1 MKPITLEMTA
11 FGSYADKAVIRF
23 NDFSQG
29 LFLISGE
36 TGAGKTMIFDAIA
49 FALYGK
55 TSGGE
60 RDPLR
65 MHCDLVSP
73 AVDTVVKLV
82 FTQNGREYTV
92 ERTLHF
98 SKKRGTEDEYND
110 AKQDAVL
117 TEPDHVTVKGQE
129 KVSER
134 CTELLGM
141 DVEQFRKI
149 VMLAQGEF
157 REFLKANS
165 DKKNEILG
173 RLFDNSAFK
182 RYQDLL
188 SGAKGILYDRRRDNQ
203 EKLKVLIDDGF
214 PEEERVQYHPESPD
228 FLEKLG
234 QLVSEDEE
242 RQTERGK
249 RKNSILEALE
259 KLNVERGAAEGVNND
274 LQEMETKRTHLA
286 ELASREAET
295 EELRKQIAAVGTVLH
310 TVRPKLEARTRAAEA
325 LDKAGQEILELE
337 KKLEDRTGALEEAR
351 KVTAGDAAA
360 KSRVEELKNEIHS
373 LKEQLPRYQQLKEKT
388 DAMAG
393 AADAEKTAR
402 TGREEA
408 EKQQQ
413 ALKDEQAEIAKRLDE
428 LKDIDRQ
435 AEDLTEADEAARKAL
450 ETLTGKG
457 GIRETVWS
465 VKTDESQLKDE
476 AERLS
481 ELTIKAAE
489 ASSTHQDLYL
499 RFIAGQAGI
508 LADKL
513 REDIEASGEALC
525 PVCGTVHTKAD
536 REHFAVMP
544 EGTPVETKVR
554 SAERAYRQAEEERKQ
569 QDAFVQ
575 GLKTALESRKSDL
588 LRKVDPLFPAGA
600 WEQVS
605 EDGFLTEAE
614 EDLNN
619 QVKAAGSA
627 LKEAEKQKTERNN
640 LVKEQESNQK
650 KLDELVSRIEKLRQD
665 EGEQQKAYAAAES
678 AAEELRKTLKLGS
691 ADEAQKQIDSWN
703 EEQAGLQKEIDGHA
717 KAEKEAQEAVI
728 SIKGRLEGK
737 RKEIPGLEEDLAE
750 AKRMADG
757 VLADHG
763 FADADAALAVL
774 KQIGDADEED
784 WLRQQT
790 KAVHDYDSDRTN
802 TRSRIVELEG
812 KTEGKSVTD
821 LDELDAKIAA
831 KKEEQTAADG
841 EYNAGDGT
849 LKAHRKI
856 LEKAKEY
863 KNALASTDAAW
874 QRLSA
879 LGTLAVGSTGEGGK
893 ISFDRYVMGAV
904 FREILEMANRR
915 IDIMSGGQYELI
927 HKKDSDRKNA
937 KAGLE
942 IEVLVTGTG
951 KSRPSSNLSGGEG
964 FYASLALAL
973 GLSDVVQMHSGE
985 KKLDALFIDEGFGTL
1000 SPDVLDKA
1008 LDVLD
1013 QLSAGDRL
1021 VGIISHVD
1029 KLDESIPQKI
1039 RVTSDEK
1046 GSHARMELS

>member
-82 FTQNGREYTV
+82 FMQNGREYTV

-117 TEPDHVTVKGQE
+117 TEPDRVTVKGQE

-134 CTELLGM
+134 CMELLGM

-188 SGAKGILYDRRRDNQ
+188 SGAKGILYDRRRENQ
-203 EKLKVLIDDGF
+203 EKLKALIDDGF
-214 PEEERVQYHPESPD
+214 PEGERVRYHPESPD
-228 FLEKLG
+228 FLEKLE
-234 QLVSEDEE
+234 QLVSDDEE
-242 RQTERGK
+242 RLAELDK
-249 RKNSILEALE
+249 RKNGVLEALQ

-274 LQEMETKRTHLA
+274 LKELEDKKAHLA
-286 ELASREAET
+286 ELASRENET
-295 EELRKQIAAVGTVLH
+295 EELRKQIAAVGNVLH
-310 TVRPKLEARTRAAEA
+310 TVRPKLDARIRSADA
-325 LDKAGQEILELE
+325 LEKAGQEIRELE
-337 KKLEDRTGALEEAR
+337 KKLEDATHALEEAR

-360 KSRVEELKNEIHS
+360 KSRVDELKNEVHS

-388 DAMAG
+388 EAQT
-393 AADAEKTAR
+393 AASEAEKNAR
-402 TGREEA
+402 ENREEA

-413 ALKDEQAEIAKRLDE
+413 ALKDQQADIAKRLEE
-428 LKDIDRQ
+428 LKDTDHLAEESAKA
-435 AEDLTEADEAARKAL
+435 AEDARKAL
-450 ETLTGKG
+450 DTLTGKD
-457 GIRETVWS
+457 GIIDTVDS
-465 VKTDESQLKDE
+465 VRTDESDLKE
-476 AERLS
+476 KTERLS
-481 ELTIKAAE
+481 EMTRMAGETEK
-489 ASSTHQDLYL
+489 THHDLYQ

-513 REDIEASGEALC
+513 IEDIKAAGEAPC
-525 PVCGTVHTKAD
+525 PVCGTVHTKVD
-536 REHFAVMP
+536 EEHFALMP
-544 EGTPVETKVR
+544 EGTPVETEVQ
-554 SAERAYRQAEEERKQ
+554 SAEKAYRQAEEERKRQ
-569 QDAFVQ
+569 ETLVQDT
-575 GLKTALESRKSDL
+575 KTAMEGRKNDL
-588 LRKVDPLFPAGA
+588 LRKADPLFPACT
-600 WEQVS
+600 WEQIS
-605 EDGFLTEAE
+605 AE
-614 EDLNN
+614 EFLE
-619 QVKAAGSA
+619 K
-627 LKEAEKQKTERNN
+627 AEKELKDKSKKAEEELEKARKQQKERDTLSEQQTENQTALEK
-640 LVKEQESNQK
+640 LVE
-650 KLDELVSRIEKLRQD
+650 RIEKLKQ
-665 EGEQQKAYAAAES
+665 EESAQQKAYAAAEG

-703 EEQAGLQKEIDGHA
+703 EEQAGLQSQIDEHA
-717 KAEKEAQEAVI
+717 EAEKKAQEAVT
-728 SIKGRLEGK
+728 STRGSLEGK
-737 RKEIPGLEEDLAE
+737 RKEIPGLKDALAE
-750 AKRMADG
+750 AELEADR
-757 VLADHG
+757 VLADNG

-774 KQIGDADEED
+774 KPIGDADGED
-784 WLRQQT
+784 WLQQQT
-790 KAVHDYDSDRTN
+790 KAVHDYDSDRRT
-802 TRSRIVELEG
+802 TRVRIGELEE
-812 KTEGKSVTD
+812 KTEGRSVTD
-821 LDELDAKIAA
+821 LEELDDRIAA
-831 KKEEQTAADG
+831 KREEQTAADS
-841 EYNAGDGT
+841 EYNAGDNT

-856 LEKAKEY
+856 LENAK
-863 KNALASTDAAW
+863 KHKTALASTDSAW
-874 QRLSA
+874 QRLGT

-893 ISFDRYVMGAV
+893 LSFDRYVMGAV

-1008 LDVLD
+1008 LDVLN

>member
-82 FTQNGREYTV
+82 FMQNGREYTV
-92 ERTLHF
+92 ERSLHF
-98 SKKRGTEDEYND
+98 SKKRGTGDEYND

-203 EKLKVLIDDGF
+203 EKLKALIDDGF
-214 PEEERVQYHPESPD
+214 PEEERVWYHPESPD
-228 FLEKLG
+228 FLEKLE
-234 QLVSEDEE
+234 QLVADDEE
-242 RQTERGK
+242 RLTELDK
-249 RKNSILEALE
+249 RKNGVLEALQ

-274 LQEMETKRTHLA
+274 LKELEDKKAHLA
-286 ELASREAET
+286 ELVSRENET
-295 EELRKQIAAVGTVLH
+295 EELRKQIAAVGNVLH
-310 TVRPKLEARTRAAEA
+310 TVRPKLDARTRAAGA
-325 LDKAGQEILELE
+325 LEKAGQEIRKLE
-337 KKLEDRTGALEEAR
+337 KQLEESVGALDEVR
-351 KVTAGDAAA
+351 KVTAGDATA
-360 KSRVEELKNEIHS
+360 KSRVDELKNEIHS
-373 LKEQLPRYQQLKEKT
+373 LKEQLPTYQKLKEKT
-388 DAMAG
+388 DAMA
-393 AADAEKTAR
+393 AAAKAEKTAR
-402 TGREEA
+402 ESREEA

-428 LKDIDRQ
+428 LKEIDHQ
-435 AEDLTEADEAARKAL
+435 AEKLTEEDEAARKAL
-450 ETLTGKG
+450 DTLTGKD
-457 GIRETVWS
+457 GIRETIRS
-465 VKTDESQLKDE
+465 VKKDESQLKDE
-476 AERLS
+476 TERLA
-481 ELTIKAAE
+481 ELTEQAAE
-489 ASSTHQDLYL
+489 AERTHHGLYQ

-513 REDIEASGEALC
+513 REDIEAAGEAPC
-525 PVCGTVHTKAD
+525 PVCGTVHTRVD
-536 REHFAVMP
+536 HEHFAVMS
-544 EGTPVETKVR
+544 EDTPVEAKVR
-554 SAERAYRQAEEERKQ
+554 SAEKAYRQAEEERKQ
-569 QDAFVQ
+569 QDALVQ
-575 GLKTALESRKSDL
+575 KRKNALEGRKNDL
-588 LRKVDPLFPAGA
+588 LRKADPLFPACT
-600 WEQVS
+600 WEQIS
-605 EDGFLTEAE
+605 AEDFLK
-614 EDLNN
+614 N
-619 QVKAAGSA
+619 
-627 LKEAEKQKTERNN
+627 AEKDLKDKSEATGAA
-640 LVKEQESNQK
+640 LQEAGK
-650 KLDELVSRIEKLRQD
+650 
-665 EGEQQKAYAAAES
+665 QQKEKKDLSDQQTANQTKLEELAARMEELRKEEGAQHTAYAAAES

-703 EEQAGLQKEIDGHA
+703 EEQAGLQSQIDEHA
-717 KAEKEAQEAVI
+717 NAEKKTQETVA
-728 SIKGRLEGK
+728 SINGSLEGK
-737 RKEIPGLEEDLAE
+737 RKEIPGLEDALAE
-750 AKRMADG
+750 AEREADR

-774 KQIGDADEED
+774 EQIGDADEET
-784 WLRQQT
+784 WLQQKT
-790 KAVHDYDSDRTN
+790 KTVHDYDSDCGN
-802 TRSRIVELEG
+802 TRVRIGELEG
-812 KTEGKSVTD
+812 KTESKSATD
-821 LDELDAKIAA
+821 LEELDVRIAA
-831 KKEEQTAADG
+831 KKEEQNAADG
-841 EYNAGDGT
+841 EYSAGDSI

-863 KNALASTDAAW
+863 KNALASTDSAW
-874 QRLSA
+874 QRLNT

-915 IDIMSGGQYELI
+915 IDIMSGGQYELV